1 MEMTSVL
8 KLDTYECKLVFVVT
22 GDLQKKVKNIYK
34 KYNIIQEEEV
44 DAEAIMISPTMSVYY
59 IIIDI
64 DYLTHNT
71 VAHELFHVVNSIL
84 QDRDIHDEE
93 TGAWLSGHISNF
105 IYNSVNK
112 KKLTISNG

>member
-22 GDLQKKVKNIYK
+22 DDLQKKVRKLYK
-34 KYNIIQEEEV
+34 KHHIEQEEEV
-44 DAEAIMISPTMSVYY
+44 EAEAMMISPTMEVYY
-59 IIIDI
+59 VIIDAE
-64 DYLTHNT
+64 YLTHNT

-93 TGAWLSGHISNF
+93 TGAWLSGHLSNF
-105 IYNSVNK
+105 IYNSANK
-112 KKLTISNG
+112 KKLTITNG